1 MLAGEFLLFARF
13 FDRLEVRLR
22 RLGRWVKGRWVVS
35 STATQT
41 LSVLTIQ
48 VCVAA
53 LGYRLFFWAMT
64 VFLPVAVMR

>member
-53 LGYRLFFWAMT
+53 LGYWLFF
-64 VFLPVAVMR
+64 